1 MSFGIAIK
9 FSENF
14 WPSDDAT
21 CLAYTLTPLNKV
33 AALCKNPIF
42 CEDGQPFVL
51 LWLEGVGPVSFVQED
66 DAVLIF
72 VDARSDLFR
81 TKEIMMAVLPS
92 GIDVVWP
99 PGSEL

>member
-1 MSFGIAIK
+1 M
-9 FSENF
+9 
-14 WPSDDAT
+14 
-21 CLAYTLTPLNKV
+21 
-33 AALCKNPIF
+33 
-42 CEDGQPFVL
+42 
-51 LWLEGVGPVSFVQED
+51 SFVQED